1 MLEWEGGAQAG
12 SISLDTLCSLRA
24 ENELLILRR
33 GGRTWHFRAATGGP
47 SIEAW
52 NIAIVAAINTER
64 RIRLERD
71 AADAT
76 APAPAPEKEACTFW
90 FVRADVLRGA
100 HREECMPPL
109 QELLENRRDWMVQH
123 HIELFN
129 GLQGTYVG
137 EFLFVSHRWE
147 KQESPDPKCA
157 QLHAVQA
164 HLRQNPQIKYVWF
177 DFWCM
182 PQHWCVPYRAENG
195 RTADEQSDFERMLP
209 NIPLLCLGCSV
220 LIILDLAYISR
231 FWTQFEAYHS
241 AL

>member
-1 MLEWEGGAQAG
+1 
-12 SISLDTLCSLRA
+12 
-24 ENELLILRR
+24 
-33 GGRTWHFRAATGGP
+33 
-47 SIEAW
+47 
-52 NIAIVAAINTER
+52 
-64 RIRLERD
+64 
-71 AADAT
+71 
-76 APAPAPEKEACTFW
+76 
-90 FVRADVLRGA
+90 
-100 HREECMPPL
+100 
-109 QELLENRRDWMVQH
+109 VQH

-220 LIILDLAYISR
+220 LIVLDLAYNCR
-231 FWTQFEAYHS
+231 FWTQFEAWLSMQRAS
-241 AL
+241 ATGLAPDEALKRVTVACVHNGSAATEQQLYALWANKRVMEAQATLAADDVYVTNQKDKDER